1 MVSNIS
7 HEVKI
12 QQYKVAYLLLRT
24 AHLSSEAFRFDKDKY
39 EYE

>member
-1 MVSNIS
+1 MS

-12 QQYKVAYLLLRT
+12 QQYKAYLLLRT
-24 AHLSSEAFRFDKDKY
+24 AHLSSEALRCDKDKY